1 MTFASS
7 NGNIRL
13 TCAVNS
19 TKEVAGL
26 EITYKT
32 HKLEKVCTDASIARK
47 EYGLEMAEK
56 IAQRINELRAADSVD
71 MLVQFQLGRCH
82 PLKGD
87 RLGQFAMDLVHP
99 YRLVF
104 IKSGVEIQ
112 LATIMAIED
121 YH

>member
-1 MTFASS
+1 MD
-7 NGNIRL
+7 
-13 TCAVNS
+13 
-19 TKEVAGL
+19 GL
-26 EITYKT
+26 KITYKT
-32 HKLEKVCTDASIARK
+32 HKLERVCTDASIARK
-47 EYGLEMAEK
+47 EYGSEMAER
-56 IAQRINELRAADSVD
+56 IAQRINELRAADTVD

-104 IKSGVEIQ
+104 ITNGVEVQ
-112 LATIMAIED
+112 LAKIMAIED

>member
-7 NGNIRL
+7 NGNIQL

-32 HKLEKVCTDASIARK
+32 HKLEKVCTDASMARK
-47 EYGLEMAEK
+47 EYGLEMAQK
-56 IAQRINELRAADSVD
+56 ITQRINELRAADSVD

-104 IKSGVEIQ
+104 IKNG
-112 LATIMAIED
+112 
-121 YH
+121 